1 MSYES
6 TANPIK
12 LGYLMDFVLP
22 EEYPEDNRLDL
33 TQSLEL
39 IFDRGFREGV
49 IDRPIEIV
57 YREVEGLPKGSAK
70 AVIDAYGELVDEGC
84 LAIFGPFITDNAEP
98 TKVEIERR
106 FEVPAISVTG
116 SEAWL
121 GPWTFSLPMGSLT
134 DEPVFWVEQM
144 VAAGYQTVGAL
155 VERSQPAHTYI
166 TNFRAACERSG
177 IRIVAEQ
184 SIPQTAQDI
193 TEQVTRLHEVKPDAI
208 VHCGFGFGM
217 AMVNMVLATL
227 DWDPPR
233 FMSTA
238 FENAW
243 LNDLLWQA
251 MLGWTGVDQ
260 YDEANPVG
268 QQLLDEFNEAYG
280 RRPEYCVPVV
290 NFDIANALL
299 RAFADAHPLTPDG
312 VREALE
318 RVKMI
323 PAASGSPGTYVS
335 FGNWMHRGWVGP
347 GYLVSRQLDPDGVN
361 SHLVAR
367 FGGHWQ

>member
-6 TANPIK
+6 TAQPIK

-22 EEYPEDNRLDL
+22 DEYPEDRRLDL

-39 IFDRGFREGV
+39 IFERGYRDGV
-49 IDRPIEIV
+49 IDRPVEIV

-84 LAIFGPFITDNAEP
+84 LAVFGPFITDNAEP
-98 TKVEIERR
+98 TRVQIERR

-121 GPWTFSLPMGSLT
+121 GPWTFSLPMGSLA

-144 VAAGYQTVGAL
+144 VDAGHQTVGAL
-155 VERSQPAHTYI
+155 VERSLVGHTYI
-166 TNFRAACERSG
+166 TNLRAACDRAG
-177 IRIVAEQ
+177 IRIVDEQ
-184 SIPQTAQDI
+184 SIAQTAQD
-193 TEQVTRLHEVKPDAI
+193 VTAEVTALHEAEPDAI

-217 AMVNMVLATL
+217 AMVNMVLASL
-227 DWDPPR
+227 GWDPPR
-233 FMSTA
+233 YMSTA

-243 LNDLLWQA
+243 INDLLWQA
-251 MLGWTGVDQ
+251 MVGWTGVDQ
-260 YDEANPVG
+260 YDEANTVG
-268 QQLLDEFNEAYG
+268 QRLLDEFDEKYG
-280 RRPEYCVPVV
+280 RRPTYCVPVV
-290 NFDIANALL
+290 NFDIARALL
-299 RAFADAHPLTPDG
+299 QAFADAHPLTPDG

-323 PAASGSPGTYVS
+323 PAASGSPGTFVS
-335 FGNWMHRGWVGP
+335 FGNWMHRGWVGT
-347 GYLVSRQLDPDGVN
+347 GYLVARQLDPDGITA
-361 SHLVAR
+361 HHIAR
-367 FGGHWQ
+367 FGGS